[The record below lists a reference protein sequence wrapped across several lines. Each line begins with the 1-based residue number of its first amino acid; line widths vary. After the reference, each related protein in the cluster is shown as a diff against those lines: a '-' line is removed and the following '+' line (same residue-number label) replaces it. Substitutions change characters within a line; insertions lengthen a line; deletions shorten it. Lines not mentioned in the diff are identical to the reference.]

1 MDTRIKLQP
10 AGRAFLARLIE
21 LHGLKGAARVLRT
34 LLAHHR
40 EVAVSDPRYQPLD
53 GSRALS
59 RFFELREAH
68 RHAFTISY
76 AVGGPAGVGAGMNSI
91 PCRWPIAGT
100 LAKSS
105 GTVRTSRFRSS
116 KNAEE

>member
-53 GSRALS
+53 GSPG
-59 RFFELREAH
+59 
-68 RHAFTISY
+68 T
-76 AVGGPAGVGAGMNSI
+76 GAGMNSI